1 MKRLQRKHRNEIHRV
16 AAYVPYDL
24 TDAVDASN
32 RVLMRYGISQTL
44 CSAVA
49 YYALTVSESD
59 YVIQEFSPSKLAV
72 RVERNAFGHVRAWRV
87 ADSKTVL
94 DHYRDALE
102 QGKSN

>member
-1 MKRLQRKHRNEIHRV
+1 MRRLQKNKRTEVFRV

-24 TDAVDASN
+24 TNAADASN
-32 RVLMRYGISQTL
+32 RVLMRYGVSQTL

-49 YYALTVSESD
+49 YYALTVSASD

-72 RVERNAFGHVRAWRV
+72 RVERSPFGHVRAWRV

-94 DHYRDALE
+94 EHYHTALE
-102 QGKSN
+102 QEKP